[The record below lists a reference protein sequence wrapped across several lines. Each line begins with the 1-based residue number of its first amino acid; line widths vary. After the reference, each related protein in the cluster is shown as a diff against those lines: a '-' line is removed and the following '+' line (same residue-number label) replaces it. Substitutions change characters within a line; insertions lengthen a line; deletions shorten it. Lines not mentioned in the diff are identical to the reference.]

1 MSARDYGQYCGLARA
16 LDVVGE
22 RWGLL
27 IVRDLLSGPHRFGEL
42 QAGLP
47 RIPSN
52 VLTNRLKELEAAGV
66 VRRELLPAPARGT
79 AYALTD
85 DGRALEPV
93 LVALGQW
100 GAPRLG
106 EPREGEVVTAA
117 SFAMALRTTFR
128 PEAARGRE
136 GKRTAY
142 EVRMGD
148 LVVTAT
154 VERENVDVIIGG
166 GRSPD
171 LVIETGPQIKAL
183 MAGDLSTAE
192 AIASGVVRLEG
203 DPALLERFARQF
215 RI

>member
-1 MSARDYGQYCGLARA
+1 MSTRDYGQYCGLARA
-16 LDVVGE
+16 LDIVGE

-52 VLTNRLKELEAAGV
+52 VLTNRLKEFEAAGI

-79 AYALTD
+79 AYALTE
-85 DGRALEPV
+85 DGLALEPV
-93 LVALGQW
+93 LVALGRW

-106 EPREGEVVTAA
+106 GQRDGEVVTAA

-128 PEAARGRE
+128 PEAARGRD
-136 GKRTAY
+136 GRRAAY
-142 EVRMGD
+142 EIRLGD

-154 VERENVDVIIGG
+154 VQRGSVEVITTGG
-166 GRSPD
+166 HSPD
-171 LVIETGPQIKAL
+171 LVIEAGPDIKAL
-183 MAGDLSTAE
+183 MAGEVSSAE
-192 AIASGVVRLEG
+192 ALASGLVEIDG
-203 DPALLERFARQF
+203 PPELLERFARHF